1 MFRIVF
7 ITLVLS
13 LLAINAV
20 VATITCAASLNA
32 QLGCDDGHSA
42 VCLGGPTVLDTENA
56 VASVLASV
64 TAQYDSLGR
73 FLS

>member
-1 MFRIVF
+1 MMFRIVF

-42 VCLGGPTVLDTENA
+42 VCLGGGTSAIHEVVTVLH
-56 VASVLASV
+56 SVR
-64 TAQYDSLGR
+64 AQYDSLGR
-73 FLS
+73 FLR